1 MIIDQIIKP
10 LANISYR
17 KTKFR
22 EKQLGYR
29 LKLNRLSHGWING
42 FVIFDMTPVWKKAGM
57 DASGV
62 NYFTIGNIK
71 NSLSSRFNP
80 SSLYYQAWLGGYI
93 VKFSNKREW
102 SINNHFRLGEAD
114 QNNWLSLCGDTNPAA
129 DVKFE
134 SVQEEGQI
142 KIDKFSGKLY
152 KGIIW
157 SHTDVGKR
165 RKGSIFS
172 LLMAGMAYFFNQ
184 SNPDLKLTAQNFI
197 PRWTTDSLLES
208 FQKVCLKGYGV
219 IIDITAT
226 TKVVLYGNGV
236 IFTDK
241 NGKKYDTFKKIGPE
255 ILRLFKKVEIQKLA

>member
-1 MIIDQIIKP
+1 MLIDQLTKP
-10 LANISYR
+10 FTSFAYR
-17 KTKFR
+17 KVKAR

-29 LKLNRLSHGWING
+29 LKLKKLSSGWING
-42 FVIFDMTPVWKKAGM
+42 TVIFDMTPVWKKAGM
-57 DASGV
+57 DAIGV
-62 NYFTIGNIK
+62 NYFTIGNIEDGF
-71 NSLSSRFNP
+71 SSRFN
-80 SSLYYQAWLGGYI
+80 SKSFYYQAWLGGYI
-93 VKFSNKREW
+93 VKFSKKREW
-102 SINNHFRLGEAD
+102 SINDHFKLGEAD
-114 QNNWLSLCGDTNPAA
+114 QKNWLSLCGDTNPAA

-184 SNPDLKLTAQNFI
+184 SNPGLKLTAQNFI
-197 PRWTTDSLLES
+197 PRRTTDSLLES

-255 ILRLFKKVEIQKLA
+255 ILRLFKKVEILEV